1 MTIDMVQVRRAAVVL
16 AASALCVW
24 PAYAQPSMGG
34 RAALVQ
40 KLADCRK
47 VADDSARL
55 ACFDAAATALE
66 QAEAKGDIVV
76 VDRAQAQQV
85 RRQAFGLSLPSLSVF
100 DRGDKPEQ
108 VNSIESVITAARADS
123 TGRWVLTLEDGST
136 WTQIEVDPPAIKPK
150 AGKPVRVRKA
160 PMGGFLLN
168 VDGQH
173 ALRVRRTD

>member
-1 MTIDMVQVRRAAVVL
+1 
-16 AASALCVW
+16 
-24 PAYAQPSMGG
+24 MGG

-55 ACFDAAATALE
+55 SCFDTAAAALE

-76 VDRAQAQQV
+76 VDRAQAEQV
-85 RRQAFGLSLPSLSVF
+85 RRQAFGLRLPSLSVF

-108 VNSIESVITAARADS
+108 VDSIESTITAARVDA
-123 TGRWVLTLEDGST
+123 TGRWSLTLEDGST
-136 WTQIEVDPPAIKPK
+136 WTQVEVDPPAIKPK
-150 AGKPVRVRKA
+150 AGKPVRIRKA

-168 VDGQH
+168 VDDQR
-173 ALRVRRTD
+173 AFRARRTD

>member
-1 MTIDMVQVRRAAVVL
+1 
-16 AASALCVW
+16 
-24 PAYAQPSMGG
+24 MGG

-40 KLADCRK
+40 KLTDCRK

-55 ACFDAAATALE
+55 ACFDAAAGALE

-108 VNSIESVITAARADS
+108 VESIESNITTARADP
-123 TGRWVLTLEDGST
+123 TGRWTLTLEDGST

-150 AGKPVRVRKA
+150 AGMPVRVRKA
-160 PMGGFLLN
+160 PMGGFLLS
-168 VDGQH
+168 VDGKH
-173 ALRVRRTD
+173 ALRVRRTG